1 VLIKS
6 MAGDFEISIA
16 GFETEGRHLVMIGKM
31 GVWDARTYFAP
42 SDLFALLAKLLRPAV
57 LLYLVRLPYLMLQEK
72 SRESKSSRGAAD
84 E

>member
-1 VLIKS
+1 MLIKS

-31 GVWDARTYFAP
+31 GVWDARTYFTP
-42 SDLFALLAKLLRPAV
+42 RDLLALLGKLLSPSV
-57 LLYLVRLPYLMLQEK
+57 LLYLMRLPYLCIRDGSSE
-72 SRESKSSRGAAD
+72 RKSSRGVAD

>member
-1 VLIKS
+1 MLIKS

-31 GVWDARTYFAP
+31 GVWDARTYFEP
-42 SDLFALLAKLLRPAV
+42 SDLLALLAKMLRPPV
-57 LLYLVRLPYLMLQEK
+57 LLYLVRLPYLWIRQKL
-72 SRESKSSRGAAD
+72 RESKSSRGAAD

>member
-1 VLIKS
+1 MLIKS

-31 GVWDARTYFAP
+31 GVWDARTYFEP
-42 SDLFALLAKLLRPAV
+42 SDLIALLAKLLRPAV
-57 LLYLVRLPYLMLQEK
+57 LLYLVRLPYLLVRER
-72 SRESKSSRGAAD
+72 SRESKRSRGAAD